1 MDVEQLKQDVR
12 EGRVDA
18 LRLVEIVVTLMQAT
32 REPSFLSLWGC
43 SQLSSKV
50 LREFA
55 R

>member
-1 MDVEQLKQDVR
+1 MFKHIAIYTRVSTRAQDQRSQLPDLDR
-12 EGRVDA
+12 
-18 LRLVEIVVTLMQAT
+18 
-32 REPSFLSLWGC
+32 WGC